1 MDGVILTSE
10 RVIKHAKGDILHG
23 MKVGDTGFA
32 GFGEAY
38 FSSIERGEI
47 KGWKKHS
54 IMTLNL
60 LVPLG
65 EIEFVI
71 HDGKEFFC
79 TKLSRANHQRLTV
92 KPNLWLAFKGL
103 SSANMLLN
111 LASHCH
117 EPAESENVCLEAFN
131 YEWGAG

>member
-1 MDGVILTSE
+1 M
-10 RVIKHAKGDILHG
+10 GDILHG
-23 MKVGDTGFA
+23 MKAGDGGFD

-38 FSSIERGEI
+38 FSSVGKGEI

-71 HDGKEFFC
+71 HDGREFF
-79 TKLSRANHQRLTV
+79 TITLSKANHHRLTV
-92 KPNLWLAFKGL
+92 WPNLWLAFKGL
-103 SSANMLLN
+103 APENMLLN
-111 LASHCH
+111 LASHIH
-117 EPAESENVCLEAFN
+117 EPSESKNLPLKDID
-131 YEWGAG
+131 YKWRSH